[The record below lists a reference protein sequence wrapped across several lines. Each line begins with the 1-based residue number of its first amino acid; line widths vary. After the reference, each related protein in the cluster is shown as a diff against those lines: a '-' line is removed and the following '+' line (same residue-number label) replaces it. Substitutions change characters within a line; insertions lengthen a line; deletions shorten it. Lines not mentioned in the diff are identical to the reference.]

1 MTPKV
6 PDQGHREA
14 DRELTALFRRLT
26 LAYRSSSIELREK
39 IEKYLAKF
47 RKEDEEK
54 KALYDSGE
62 LSRED
67 YMSWR
72 AKKIAGT
79 KQWKAMLNQLT
90 DDMTHQNEIAASMI
104 NDELPDVYAI
114 NHNYGTFEAEK
125 GSGLDTTYT
134 MYDRHTVARLVKEQQ
149 IVLPDPSVNIP
160 KDKRWNRQRIQSELL
175 RGILQGESMR
185 QIAGRMATVTDMN
198 WKTAMRNARTA
209 TTAAE
214 NAGRIDSY
222 KRAEKMGIK
231 MKQVWMATLDGR
243 TRDSHVRLD
252 GEKVDVGQK
261 FSNGCRYPGDPKGA
275 PAEIYNCR
283 CTLVAEVE
291 GSDAY
296 DPSDTTARPSKY
308 LKENGLT
315 YDGWKKMH
323 SKE

>member
-6 PDQGHREA
+6 PDHGHREA
-14 DRELTALFRRLT
+14 DRELAALLRRLSI
-26 LAYRSSSIELREK
+26 AYRSSGIELREK
-39 IEKYLAKF
+39 LEKYLLKF
-47 RKEDEEK
+47 RIEDEEK
-54 KALYDSGE
+54 KALYDAGE

-67 YMSWR
+67 YMAWR
-72 AKKIAGT
+72 VKKIAGT
-79 KQWKAMLNQLT
+79 TQWKAMLNQLT
-90 DDMTHQNEIAASMI
+90 NDMTHQNEIAASMI

-114 NHNYGTFEAEK
+114 NHNYGTFEAET

-149 IVLPDPSVNIP
+149 VVLPDPSVNIP

-185 QIAGRMATVTDMN
+185 QIAGRMATVTNMN

-261 FSNGCRYPGDPKGA
+261 FSNSCRYPGDPKGA
-275 PAEIYNCR
+275 PSEIYNCR

-296 DPSDTTARPSKY
+296 DPSDTAARPSKY

-315 YDGWKKMH
+315 YDSWKKMH